1 MTIEEQKEFE
11 KLRKRIAA
19 IENYII
25 EQELKEMKGV

>member
-19 IENYII
+19 IEMYII
-25 EQELKEMKGV
+25 EKEEAEMVKA